1 MNVRSVVSSLLNK
14 LASPPV
20 SQVVHSIG
28 ERVWDP
34 SITRHISEIRNVTEP
49 VVVNYPFPDSS
60 PLWMRRNHAFVQH
73 HVYRLKNA
81 TADLRTGLVK
91 IDKLLLQESVGHYRN
106 LLNTPPR
113 LRNLFAKVQCNSD
126 PYAYV
131 IKPAPYYHFLLE
143 SLPKLL
149 HAASLYPVQPY
160 MLENSL
166 TYIEEFLAYL
176 VAHNI
181 VKPCKKTRSSKIDFS
196 DLVFTQM
203 HQFSGFVHPDDSALV
218 SSTFL
223 KWGDSKQQGP
233 RRFFVSRRQG
243 ARLFDNQ
250 SAIEQELA
258 RLDLAVVYL
267 EDFSMPDQI
276 RLFRDADLIVANHGA
291 GLANLIW
298 SLQKPRVIE
307 LFSPIY
313 LNDCYA
319 RLAQD
324 RAREYQFMIET
335 RESQNGWGKIKIDQ
349 LVSIL
354 K

>member
-34 SITRHISEIRNVTEP
+34 SITRHITEIRNVTEP
-49 VVVNYPFPDSS
+49 IVANFAFPASY
-60 PLWMRRNHAFVQH
+60 PLWMRRNHAFVQQ

-81 TADLRTGLVK
+81 TVDLPTGLVK
-91 IDKLLLQESVGHYRN
+91 VDKLVLQESVGHYRN

-113 LRNLFAKVQCNSD
+113 LRNLFAKVQYNSD

-143 SLPKLL
+143 SMPRLL
-149 HAASLYPVQPY
+149 SAASLYPVQPY
-160 MLENSL
+160 MFDNAAS
-166 TYIEEFLAYL
+166 YIDQFLAFL
-176 VAHNI
+176 ADNNV
-181 VKPCKKTRSSKIDFS
+181 VRPCKKTRSFKIVFS

-203 HQFSGFVHPDDSALV
+203 HQFSGFVNPDDGALV
-218 SSTFL
+218 RSTFL
-223 KWGDSKQQGP
+223 KWSDSRKPGP
-233 RRFFVSRRQG
+233 RRFFISRRLG

-250 SAIEQELA
+250 AVIEQELS
-258 RLDLAVVYL
+258 RQGFEIVYL
-267 EDFSMPDQI
+267 EDLPIPDQI

-324 RAREYQFMIET
+324 RAREYQFMIAT

>member
-1 MNVRSVVSSLLNK
+1 
-14 LASPPV
+14 
-20 SQVVHSIG
+20 
-28 ERVWDP
+28 
-34 SITRHISEIRNVTEP
+34 
-49 VVVNYPFPDSS
+49 
-60 PLWMRRNHAFVQH
+60 MRRNHAFVQQ
-73 HVYRLKNA
+73 HVYRLNDA
-81 TADLRTGLVK
+81 AVDLRTGLVK
-91 IDKLLLQESVGHYRN
+91 VDKLLLQESVGHYRN

-113 LRNLFAKVQCNSD
+113 LRNLFAKVPYNSD

-131 IKPAPYYHFLLE
+131 ITATPYYHFVLE
-143 SLPKLL
+143 SLPRLL
-149 HAASLYPVQPY
+149 HAASQYPVQPY
-160 MLENSL
+160 MFDN
-166 TYIEEFLAYL
+166 TVPYIDQFLAYL
-176 VAHNI
+176 AAHNI
-181 VKPCKKTRSSKIDFS
+181 VKPCKKTRFSKIGFS
-196 DLVFTQM
+196 DLIFTQM
-203 HQFSGFVHPDDSALV
+203 HQNSGFVHPDDSALV
-218 SSTFL
+218 RSTFL

-250 SAIEQELA
+250 AAIEQELA
-258 RLDLAVVYL
+258 RLDLAIVYL

-324 RAREYQFMIET
+324 RAREYQFMIAT
-335 RESQNGWGKIKIDQ
+335 RESQIGWGKIEIDQ
-349 LVSIL
+349 LISIV